1 MADPLLLGLYAVSQM
16 IKGNRTRNALA
27 EEEEKKRREAEAA
40 AQAESIVTPY
50 GRKTPDGPVQKLTIM
65 DKNFPNYTV
74 THRRFGT
81 GDITPVEPN
90 EVTKQLWETSAGVV
104 GTRDE
109 LEKQIVSLT
118 GTKFGTWDDL
128 GARVIGD
135 RTFKGTSYS
144 TNYVPGY
151 TSAAEK
157 ADKPVFV
164 FEATNE
170 KGEQIFGRTK
180 AEVEGLGATPG
191 SIGQKSVSPEFAAGL
206 GFNIASLSTAQKSF
220 VPAPEEKTTT
230 KFIGTSSDGKIV
242 RADSPD
248 EVLGLLPSLTLED
261 VGQAEYRGDSLVG
274 KISFPYKKE
283 EDEAVLNSYVDAY
296 PLDADGNRTGPV
308 KQIPLYEYNQDRTK
322 FEPTINKGYQVDP
335 TTNKRIGEFELFTAS
350 KAKGAI
356 DLSQAFFDIKH
367 KDNDGKD
374 AHFVIGKDFK
384 EPDQQLAVFRNWMDN
399 LPKTSAGNT
408 DWNKV
413 GLTTPES
420 IGKMKNFAASLIQQ
434 VTAFKDP
441 ATGEMVPSRD
451 LIADLVPRLTN
462 DYPILTQIPGL
473 KQEVSIRAGLE
484 ARQAIADATAV
495 NSASPETGAPQEVV
509 VAQIPTQVPATMVDP
524 NADPNEPS
532 IPARVNLAIPFD
544 PKYKAAV
551 DFVIADLAPGGT
563 EAEMNKAKQTFS
575 TMVNYKKDPA
585 GNLLKGP
592 QGQLLLADT
601 QPQLDFVNYL
611 VSTNQPDGSNLF
623 PIWKNMLRIGS
634 QRTVANPDLEKQVRL
649 EFEAAVGDDFEKG
662 MALITAFS
670 PPVAGT
676 NRDALLWRA
685 QNNKDSRLF
694 AKERSSRVQ
703 QADSAANAVNVIR
716 KMKATY
722 YTEDG
727 QLIDINTSL
736 GQYYV
741 AFDGAVHLFN
751 QTIGSKLPG
760 LKSIS
765 QSQAAVAARNTIFG
779 TDENGRRF
787 FTGFSEVPPADVEEI
802 AKQRGYNNA
811 KEFLEAERKA
821 REQNLA
827 DYEKYTAG
835 LDSDDETVKNLS
847 LRNYYR
853 FMVAYSMAA
862 AIQGGTGGRT
872 ISDQDVQN
880 ILKALKMDSTF
891 GKATTELEILN
902 AAEAMLVDIEKHSR
916 AVGNGGM
923 QAYAAMKLQEFSLG
937 NSGLD
942 INSDMI
948 ASRLAQPGAT
958 VDQGVDTSVAEMSDE
973 DKLAKINKAQEFFG
987 TEYTSLEEARKDLG
1001 ASGIAQILSR

>member
-1 MADPLLLGLYAVSQM
+1 MADPLLLGVYAVSQM
-16 IKGNRTRNALA
+16 IKGNRTRNAIEA
-27 EEEEKKRREAEAA
+27 EEEKKRKEAEAA
-40 AQAESIVTPY
+40 AKAESIVTPY
-50 GRKTPDGPVQKLTIM
+50 GRTTPDGPIQQLNIL

-81 GDITPVEPN
+81 GEIKPVEPN
-90 EVTKQLWETSAGVV
+90 EVTKQLWETKSGVV

-109 LEKQIVSLT
+109 LEKQIVGLT

-151 TSAAEK
+151 KSAAEK

-164 FEATNE
+164 FEATNAA
-170 KGEQIFGRTK
+170 GDQIFGRTK
-180 AEVEGLGATPG
+180 AEVEAKGATPG
-191 SIGQKSVSPEFAAGL
+191 SIGQKSVSPEFASGL
-206 GFNIASLSTAQKSF
+206 GFDTASLSTAQKSF
-220 VPAPEEKTTT
+220 IDVPEEKTTT
-230 KFIGTSSDGKIV
+230 KFIGTSPDGKIV

-283 EDEAVLNSYVDAY
+283 KDEAVLNSYVDAY

-322 FEPTINKGYQVDP
+322 FEPTINKGYQLDP
-335 TTNKRIGEFELFTAS
+335 TTNKRVGEFELFSAS

-356 DLSQAFFDIKH
+356 ELSQAFFDIKH

-399 LPKTSAGNT
+399 LPKNNAGNT
-408 DWNKV
+408 DWDKV
-413 GLTTPES
+413 GLSSPES
-420 IGKMKNFAASLIQQ
+420 IGKMRNFAAAKISE

-441 ATGEMVPSRD
+441 NTGEMIPSRD
-451 LIADLVPRLTN
+451 LLADLVPYLENR
-462 DYPILTQIPGL
+462 YPILSQIPGL
-473 KQEVSIRAGLE
+473 KQEVSIRAGIE
-484 ARQAIADATAV
+484 ARQAIADAIAV
-495 NSASPETGAPQEVV
+495 NNNSPITGAPQEVV
-509 VAQIPTQVPATMVDP
+509 VAQVPAQVPATMVDP

-575 TMVNYKKDPA
+575 TIVNYQKDPA

-592 QGQLLLADT
+592 QGQLILADA

-611 VSTNQPDGSNLF
+611 VSTKQQDGSNLF
-623 PIWKNMLRIGS
+623 PIWKNMLGLDN
-634 QRTVANPDLEKQVRL
+634 QRTIANPDLERQIKIEL
-649 EFEAAVGDDFEKG
+649 MSAVGNDFDKG
-662 MALITAFS
+662 TTVISAFS

-676 NRDALLWRA
+676 NKAALLWRA

-703 QADSAANAVNVIR
+703 QADSAANAINVIR

-727 QLIDINTSL
+727 QPIDINTYL

-741 AFDGAVHLFN
+741 AFDGVVHLFN

-765 QSQAAVAARNTIFG
+765 QSQAADAARNTIFG
-779 TDENGRRF
+779 KDENGRRF
-787 FTGFSEVPPADVEEI
+787 FTSFSEFLPAEVEEI

-811 KEFLEAERKA
+811 KEFLEEERKA
-821 REQNLA
+821 RELNKA
-827 DYEKYTAG
+827 EYEKYTAG
-835 LDSDDETVKNLS
+835 LDSNDEIVKNLA

-872 ISDQDVQN
+872 ISDQDVRN
-880 ILKALKMDSTF
+880 ILEALKLNNATGQAST
-891 GKATTELEILN
+891 EIEILN

-916 AVGNGGM
+916 AIGNGGM
-923 QAYAAMKLQEFSLG
+923 QAYAAMKFQEFSLG

-942 INSDMI
+942 INADMI

-958 VDQGVDTSVAEMSDE
+958 VDKGVDTSVAEMSDE
-973 DKLAKINKAQEFFG
+973 DKLAKINEAQEFFG

>member
-1 MADPLLLGLYAVSQM
+1 MADPLLLGVYAVSQM
-16 IKGNRTRNALA
+16 IKGNKVRAALEA
-27 EEEEKKRREAEAA
+27 EEEKKRKEAEAA

-50 GRKTPDGPVQKLTIM
+50 GRTTPDGPIQQLNIL

-81 GDITPVEPN
+81 GEIKPVEPD
-90 EVTKQLWETSAGVV
+90 EVTKQLWETKSGVV

-109 LEKQIVSLT
+109 LEKQIVGLT

-144 TNYVPGY
+144 TNYIPGY

-164 FEATNE
+164 FEGTDAE
-170 KGEQIFGRTK
+170 GKQIFGRTK
-180 AEVEGLGATPG
+180 AEVEGLGATEG
-191 SIGQKSVSPEFAAGL
+191 SIGQKSVSPEFASGL
-206 GFNIASLSTAQKSF
+206 GFDTATLSTVQKSF
-220 VPAPEEKTTT
+220 VPVPEEKPTT
-230 KFIGTSSDGKIV
+230 KFIGTSPDGKIV

-283 EDEAVLNSYVDAY
+283 KTDAVLNSYVDAY

-322 FEPTINKGYQVDP
+322 FEPTINKGYQLDP
-335 TTNKRIGEFELFTAS
+335 TTNKRVGEFELFSAS

-356 DLSQAFFDIKH
+356 ELSQAFFDIKH

-384 EPDQQLAVFRNWMDN
+384 EPDQQLTVFRNWIGS
-399 LPKTSAGNT
+399 LPKNSAGDV
-408 DWNKV
+408 DWNKT
-413 GLTTPES
+413 GLVAPES
-420 IGKMKNFAASLIQQ
+420 VGKMRNFAASLIEQ
-434 VTAFKDP
+434 VTVFKDP
-441 ATGEMVPSRD
+441 TTGEMVPSRD
-451 LIADLVPRLTN
+451 LLADLVPFLESR
-462 DYPILTQIPGL
+462 YPVLKEIPGL
-473 KQEVSIRAGLE
+473 KEEVEIRSGIE
-484 ARQAIADATAV
+484 SRQAIADATAV
-495 NSASPETGAPQEVV
+495 NSVSPETGAPQEVV
-509 VAQIPTQVPATMVDP
+509 VAQIPTQVPATVLDP
-524 NADPNEPS
+524 NADPNEPG
-532 IPARVNLAIPFD
+532 IPAKVNLAMPID
-544 PKYKAAV
+544 PKYKDAA
-551 DFVIADLAPGGT
+551 DFLIADMSPGGT
-563 EAEMNKAKQTFS
+563 ESEVNRAKERFGALI
-575 TMVNYKKDPA
+575 NYKKDPA

-592 QGQLLLADT
+592 QGQLLLADV

-611 VSTNQPDGSNLF
+611 IHTKQPDGSNLASL
-623 PIWKNMLRIGS
+623 WKNMNRIGT
-634 QRTVANPDLEKQVRL
+634 QRTLSNPDLEKQIRV
-649 EFEAAVGDDFEKG
+649 EFNAAVGNDFEKG
-662 MALITAFS
+662 TALIMAFS

-703 QADSAANAVNVIR
+703 QADSAANAINVIR

-727 QLIDINTSL
+727 QLIDINTYL

-741 AFDGAVHLFN
+741 AYDGVVHLFN

-765 QSQAAVAARNTIFG
+765 QSQAADAARNTIFG
-779 TDENGRRF
+779 KDENGRRY
-787 FTGFSEVPPADVEEI
+787 FTSFSEVPPADVEEI

-811 KEFLEAERKA
+811 KEFLEDERKA
-821 REQNLA
+821 RELNEA
-827 DYEKYTAG
+827 EYKKYTAG
-835 LDSDDETVKNLS
+835 LDSDDEIVKNLS

-853 FMVAYSMAA
+853 FMIAYSMAA

-872 ISDQDVQN
+872 ISDQDVRN
-880 ILKALKMDSTF
+880 ILEALKLNNAS
-891 GKATTELEILN
+891 GKASTELEILS

-916 AVGNGGM
+916 AVGSGGM
-923 QAYAAMKLQEFSLG
+923 QAYAAMKFQEFSLG

-942 INSDMI
+942 INADMI

-958 VDQGVDTSVAEMSDE
+958 VDQGVDTSVVEMSDE
-973 DKLAKINKAQEFFG
+973 DKLDKINAAQGKFG
-987 TEYTSLEEARKDLG
+987 ETYDTLEDAMKDLG
-1001 ASGIAQILSR
+1001 QTKITRILSK